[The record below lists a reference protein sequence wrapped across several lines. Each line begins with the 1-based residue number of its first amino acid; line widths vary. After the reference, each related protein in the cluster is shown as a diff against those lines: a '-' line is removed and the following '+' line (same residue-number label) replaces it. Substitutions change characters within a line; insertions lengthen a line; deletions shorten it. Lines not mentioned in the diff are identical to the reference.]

1 MADLLSPSAAARG
14 RTSAV
19 DLAAPVVEHHVRPFG
34 IGAARPRLTWHAVA
48 APSGWQQGAY
58 EIESRAADG
67 VATSS
72 GWIPSAAQVL
82 VPWPLRP
89 LASRERAE
97 LRVRARGLDGEVTGW
112 SSATHLEVGLLDP
125 ADWQAQAIAPRE
137 PVVAADL
144 RRPPLLRHEF
154 RVSAG
159 VKAARLY
166 LTAHGLVETEINGVR
181 VGDEVLAPGW
191 TVYPARLRYS
201 THDVTGLLV
210 EGDNAIGALLGDGWY
225 RGRIGFDGGT
235 RDVYGSRLALIA
247 QLEVDYLDGR
257 RETITSGPGW
267 TASVGPILSSG
278 LYEGERYDARLTP
291 LEWSSPGFDASGWT
305 PVDVVEHDRD
315 TLVAPDGPP
324 VRCTDEVTPLSVS
337 RTPRGTHLV
346 DFGQNLVG
354 RLRIKVSGPSGTH
367 VVMRHAEV
375 LQDGELC
382 VRPLRAATS
391 VDEYVLGPG
400 GAQEWE
406 PRFTIHGF
414 RYAEIEGWPG
424 ELGDGAV
431 VARVLHTDM
440 RRTGGFACSDG
451 DLTRLHA
458 NVVWSMRGN
467 FVSLPTDCPQRDE
480 RLGWTG
486 DIQVFAPTGTFLYDC
501 AGLLRSWLRDLALE
515 QLPDGTVPWFVPT
528 IYGNALWTP
537 PRPGAAWGDAAV
549 VVPWVLYERF
559 GDVDVLAD
567 QYESAVAWVECVERL
582 AGPDRLWDDGFQLGD
597 WLDPAAPPDDPG
609 AGRTDRYLVAT
620 AYFARSADLLSRI
633 ATVLER
639 AADARRFG
647 QLAAEVRGAFCQ
659 RYVEPLGRLTSDAPT
674 AYALAIAFGLLPD
687 ELVDAAG
694 ARLAQ
699 LVAAE
704 GDRIATGFVGTPV
717 ILDALTVTGHVDR
730 AYALLMQTQC
740 PSWLYT
746 VGQGATTIWERWDS
760 MLPDGTVNPGDM
772 TSFNHYALGAVADW
786 LHSTVAGLRQVS
798 PTGDRI
804 LVRPRPGGGLT
815 WANAWLDTS
824 HGRAAVQWEIQGEDV
839 VVSIDVPYGVR
850 ASVDLGGPLPTELG
864 DGHHELRVPRRLLAD
879 A

>member
-1 MADLLSPSAAARG
+1 MAELLPRIGSARASTA
-14 RTSAV
+14 SV
-19 DLAAPVVEHHVRPFG
+19 ILDAPVVEHHARPIG
-34 IGAARPRLTWHAVA
+34 IGDSRPRLTWHAA
-48 APSGWQQGAY
+48 SAPSGWQQDAY
-58 EIESRAADG
+58 EVLATSGDDAT
-67 VATSS
+67 TSS
-72 GWIPSAAQVL
+72 GWVPSTAQVL
-82 VPWPLRP
+82 VPWPLRA
-89 LASRERAE
+89 LASRER
-97 LRVRARGLDGEVTGW
+97 LDVRVRVRGRDGEVSAW
-112 SSATHLEVGLLDP
+112 SPATRLEVGLLEA
-125 ADWQAQAIAPRE
+125 ADWHARAITP
-137 PVVAADL
+137 PGAAGDGDL

-154 RVSAG
+154 RVG
-159 VKAARLY
+159 RGLRAARLY
-166 LTAHGLVETEINGVR
+166 LTAHGLVEAEINGVT
-181 VGDEVLAPGW
+181 VDDEALAPGW
-191 TVYPARLRYS
+191 TVYPARLTYS
-201 THDVTGLLV
+201 THDVTDLLV

-247 QLEVDYLDGR
+247 QLEVEYADGR
-257 RETITSGPGW
+257 RDIVASGPQW

-278 LYEGERYDARLTP
+278 LYEGERYDARLKP
-291 LEWSSPGFDASGWT
+291 HGWSSPGFDASGWT
-305 PVDVVEHDRD
+305 PVDVVERELD

-324 VRCTDEVTPLSVS
+324 VRCTEELLPVAASL
-337 RTPRGTHLV
+337 TPRGTYLV

-354 RLRIKVSGPSGTH
+354 RLHIRVSGPPGTRII
-367 VVMRHAEV
+367 MRHAEV
-375 LQDGELC
+375 LEDGELC

-400 GAQEWE
+400 GTQEWE

-424 ELGDGAV
+424 DLEDGAI

-440 RRTGGFACSDG
+440 RRTGGFASSHAG
-451 DLTRLHA
+451 LNRLHA

-528 IYGNALWTP
+528 IHGNEMWTP

-549 VVPWVLYERF
+549 VVPWALYERY
-559 GDVDVLAD
+559 GDVGVLAD
-567 QYESAVAWVECVERL
+567 QFGSAKAWVECVERL
-582 AGPDRLWDDGFQLGD
+582 AGPGRLWDTGFQLGD
-597 WLDPAAPPDDPG
+597 WLDPAAPPNDPG

-620 AYFARSADLLSRI
+620 AYFARSAELLARI
-633 ATVLER
+633 SSVLER
-639 AADARRFG
+639 TEDAHRFTR
-647 QLAAEVRGAFCQ
+647 LASEVRDAFRQ
-659 RYVEPLGRLTSDAPT
+659 RYLEPSGRLTSDAPT

-687 ELVDAAG
+687 ESLPAAG

-699 LVAAE
+699 LVAKD

-717 ILDALTVTGHVDR
+717 ILDALTATGHVDR
-730 AYALLMQTQC
+730 AYALLMQTEC
-740 PSWLYT
+740 PSWLYP
-746 VGQGATTIWERWDS
+746 VEQGATTIWERWDS

-786 LHSTVAGLRQVS
+786 LHSTVAGLRQIS

-804 LVRPRPGGGLT
+804 LVRPRIGDGLT
-815 WANAWLDTS
+815 WASAWLETS
-824 HGRAAVQWEIQGEDV
+824 YGHAAVRWEVQGDV
-839 VVSIDVPYGVR
+839 VVVTVDVPCGAR
-850 ASVDLGGPLPTELG
+850 ASVDLGDSLPAELL
-864 DGHHELRVPRRLLAD
+864 DGRHELRLPLTLFA
-879 A
+879 AL